1 MLCRAEHGTEMKRN
15 RTYGTSGSTAVETT
29 LITKADKIWLK
40 DNHNLDA
47 SDLKLVVIVGEDIL
61 KPELI
66 WGYKEI
72 SITMEPKLLFPKKG
86 NVA

>member
-1 MLCRAEHGTEMKRN
+1 MKRN
-15 RTYGTSGSTAVETT
+15 RTYGTSGSTTVETT
-29 LITKADKIWLK
+29 VITKADKIWLK

-72 SITMEPKLLFPKKG
+72 SIMMEPKLLFPKKG